1 MNSRAILDDVNFMSI
16 VVGACKGFTQ
26 LPVAFSNLSYQTSI
40 FHKNVIIFKLLW
52 LVTSP
57 ICLFISDDIL
67 EAYVLMFLWGL
78 KEKWEH

>member
-1 MNSRAILDDVNFMSI
+1 MNSRAILDDVNFVYI
-16 VVGACKGFTQ
+16 IVGACKGFPQ
-26 LPVAFSNLSYQTSI
+26 LPVVFSYLSYQTSI
-40 FHKNVIIFKLLW
+40 FYKNDVIFKLLW

-67 EAYVLMFLWGL
+67 EADVLLWGL